1 MNEINA
7 SIIEAEKN
15 GVSVPETKKLLYLA
29 QIIFNRGD
37 YVNAYAKLRE
47 AKSSLLLETKGEFN
61 LLYAIKNKPIE
72 SLGIFISL
80 SLIGIGSGYLI
91 RIRFLKR
98 KLRLL
103 GEEEML
109 LLQLIKVV
117 QRDCFE
123 NNRMSMGEY
132 NESMVQYENRL
143 SEIIQ
148 TRINIETKVANLMRF
163 SGKRNALIQE
173 QARLLALIRQVQDD
187 YLNREKIETRAYENM
202 LKTYSGR
209 LNGIQEELAFM
220 DAQEQIKKAN
230 GFWKR
235 LGGKG

>member
-1 MNEINA
+1 
-7 SIIEAEKN
+7 
-15 GVSVPETKKLLYLA
+15 
-29 QIIFNRGD
+29 
-37 YVNAYAKLRE
+37 
-47 AKSSLLLETKGEFN
+47 LLLETKGEFN